1 MCWPTNDYLNQSA
14 DKLTETTVAPFVFV
28 GGHLQVTNDSV
39 SFSGASGDYGSDI
52 FFSDSN
58 AIAAYVASVCGIEIT
73 AGEKKF
79 YIMAQGRCVAKMYD
93 GTNWYE
99 IELNGPGDAL
109 ELKSDM
115 WREFVDFSENS
126 VMFTLCNMHYDKSK
140 YILDLKEYDEYIKNL
155 KSDG

>member
-1 MCWPTNDYLNQSA
+1 MSEQLFIKHKIPTFNDTRGDLTVF
-14 DKLTETTVAPFVFV
+14 DKLDEIVDWQVKRSYWVTNTKLPR
-28 GGHLQVTNDSV
+28 GGHCVK
-39 SFSGASGDYGSDI
+39 
-52 FFSDSN
+52 
-58 AIAAYVASVCGIEIT
+58 
-73 AGEKKF
+73 GEKKF